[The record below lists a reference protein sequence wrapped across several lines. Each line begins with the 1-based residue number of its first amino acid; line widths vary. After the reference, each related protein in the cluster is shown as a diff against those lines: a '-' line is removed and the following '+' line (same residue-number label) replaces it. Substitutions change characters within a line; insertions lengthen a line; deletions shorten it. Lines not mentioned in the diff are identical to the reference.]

1 MTKKLVLAVAMAM
14 VGAGLMVAAA
24 TASSTAKAK
33 PAKATSHHAKTGGT
47 LKTEL
52 NSDLDYADPQ
62 LDYYQPGWEMQ
73 YATEVKLFNFPDK
86 NGAAGKQLIP
96 EGAAGFPIISKN
108 GRTYTFKIRPG
119 FRFSDGKPVTSANYA
134 YAMQRSL
141 NPKMSAPGAQFLTD
155 IVAGADAYN
164 SGKAKSV
171 SGIKTPNA
179 STLVISLIKPA
190 PDLIARMSMAFFS
203 ATSLSLPIDPAGV
216 NTYPSAGPYYLAS
229 RTPNRQ
235 MILKLNPYYK
245 GNRPHNWSTI
255 DMEIGNSLDTIQL
268 DVESGK
274 SDYAEDGLNA
284 TAYAQLAQKYGVNKG
299 QFWSLPILGIRYLAM
314 NHDRPLFKNNPGLAK
329 AVNWAIDRHALAIQ
343 SGAFAGKRNDL
354 ILPPGI
360 NGYIDHHFYPNS
372 PNFAVAK
379 KLANGNTRD
388 GNAVLITSNT
398 TAALNQAAI
407 YQYDL
412 KQIGLNVSVKPFTRG
427 VQIRT
432 ESVRGAAF
440 DLTTEGW
447 LADYADPF
455 DFINI
460 LLDGSNL
467 TPDNNVNVAYYNNPK
482 YVAQMHKAAVLTGA
496 ARYKAYGLLDQS
508 ITGNDPAWAV
518 RADINE
524 RLFFS
529 KRIGC
534 VTFPLGL
541 GLVSLGALCQK

>member
-1 MTKKLVLAVAMAM
+1 MAM

-24 TASSTAKAK
+24 AASSTAKAK
-33 PAKATSHHAKTGGT
+33 PAKATAHKATGGT
-47 LKTEL
+47 LRTEL

-62 LDYYQPGWEMQ
+62 LDYYEPGWQMQ
-73 YATEVKLFNFPDK
+73 YATEVKLFDFLDK
-86 NGAAGKQLIP
+86 NGQAGKQLTP
-96 EGAAGFPIISKN
+96 SGAAGFPIISKN
-108 GRTYTFKIRPG
+108 GKTYTFKIRPG

-134 YAMQRSL
+134 YAMLRSL

-164 SGKAKSV
+164 TGKATSV

-179 STLVISLIKPA
+179 STLVITLIKPA
-190 PDLIARMSMAFFS
+190 PDLLARLSMAFFS

-255 DMEIGNSLDTIQL
+255 DIEIGNSLDTIQL

-274 SDYAEDGLNA
+274 TDYAQDGLNA
-284 TAYAQLAQKYGVNKG
+284 TAWAQLVQKYGVNKS
-299 QFWSLPILGIRYLAM
+299 QVWSHQALGIRYLAM
-314 NHDRPLFKNNPGLAK
+314 NHDRPLFKNNSELAK

-343 SGAFAGKRNDL
+343 SGALSGKRNDL

-372 PNFAVAK
+372 PNFTVAK
-379 KLANGNTRD
+379 KLAAGHTRD

-398 TAALNQAAI
+398 TASLNQAAI

-412 KQIGLNVSVKPFTRG
+412 KQIGLNVSVKAFTRG
-427 VQIRT
+427 VQINT

-447 LADYADPF
+447 IADYADPF
-455 DFINI
+455 DFVNI

-482 YVAQMHKAAVLTGA
+482 YVAQMHKAAVLTGS
-496 ARYKAYGLLDQS
+496 ARYKAYGALDQS
-508 ITGNDPAWAV
+508 ITKNDPAWAV
-518 RADINE
+518 RADINQ
-524 RLFFS
+524 RDFTA

-534 VTFPLGL
+534 VTFPPGL
-541 GLVSLGALCQK
+541 GFIDLAALCAK